1 MAQLIALSVGHGNQ
15 DSAAKSFA
23 ARKNQLAEEKTA
35 REKAQA
41 NVDTLAWAVEELKNT
56 TDRFT
61 AQVLTLEE
69 KVKHLDN
76 EVLDSLTKLRAKELS
91 LEQTTKV
98 NIDYKSQN
106 ARLMKKLESK
116 YSLLVSHGSY
126 ALINFLITPFQRHR
140 N

>member
-1 MAQLIALSVGHGNQ
+1 MAQLIALSVGLGNQ

-23 ARKNQLAEEKTA
+23 TRKNQLAEEKTA

-41 NVDTLAWAVEELKNT
+41 NVDTLAWAAEELKNT

-98 NIDYKSQN
+98 NVDYKSQN